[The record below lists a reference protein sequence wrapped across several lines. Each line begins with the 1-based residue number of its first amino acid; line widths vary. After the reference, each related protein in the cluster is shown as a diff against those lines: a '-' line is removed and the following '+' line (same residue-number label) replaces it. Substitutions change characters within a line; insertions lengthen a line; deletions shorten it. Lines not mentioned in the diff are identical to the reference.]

1 MGHGLKAGCKVCLRS
16 DPAVVV
22 LCNDHL
28 YAHSDSEVRSNVFK
42 SLMLNTVSLVSIYFF
57 DWLLLPLAQSQ
68 QKWFHR
74 NIGWFY
80 QVLWLLPVVGISF
93 YLNVSPQLHI
103 CLPHQIPAIRQHDV
117 HTYNPHR

>member
-1 MGHGLKAGCKVCLRS
+1 MS
-16 DPAVVV
+16 DRLNV
-22 LCNDHL
+22 
-28 YAHSDSEVRSNVFK
+28 HSDSEVRSNVFK

-80 QVLWLLPVVGISF
+80 QILWLLPVVGISF
-93 YLNVSPQLHI
+93 YLNVSPQ
-103 CLPHQIPAIRQHDV
+103 PHPPPSDPCDPQHDA